1 MKPMT
6 RSHREAGQHGN
17 DRAVSP
23 VIGVILMVAVTV
35 VLAAVIGTFVLDLG
49 GLAATRPP
57 SAAVT
62 VTADATTNSL
72 TIAHRGGDRLDASRT
87 RVVLWNHSAD
97 EVVTWQPG
105 VDRAILGV
113 GGRAEI
119 DVATGVIEWDREG
132 GDDYGDASGEVD
144 ALAPRVEYTLQLVD
158 VPSGR
163 MIVEARVIA

>member
-1 MKPMT
+1 MT
-6 RSHREAGQHGN
+6 RSQRKARQHGT

-49 GLAATRPP
+49 GLAASRPP

-62 VTADATTNSL
+62 VTADATANTL
-72 TIAHRGGDRLDASRT
+72 TITHRGGDRLDASRT

-97 EVVTWQPG
+97 EVSTWQPA

-119 DVATGVIEWDREG
+119 DVTSGEIDWDGVG
-132 GDDYGDASGEVD
+132 GEDYGGASDEIDGI
-144 ALAPRVEYTLQLVD
+144 APRGEYTLQLVD

-163 MIVEARVIA
+163 MIAETRVVA